1 MRRIVMV
8 VMALLVAGSAGAWG
22 KGPEGRIA
30 VSCGEGVAIVDPADG
45 RIVEV
50 PTGPVGWLYPA
61 PGGVLYAPDTRRDRT
76 TAIDLLSGGV
86 RERLD
91 GVMMPVFGVEDEQ
104 YVVAVGGRVLIATY
118 PDRLVLRDWEV
129 PLRRPWRVR
138 VSHDGLT
145 LYVLDRPAKGASL
158 GKVDLLSGREE
169 VRTAVE
175 GEPDEMILLEE
186 AGLVAVARPG
196 AGLVELRSGTL
207 LNVEGGARCDGRPTG
222 LAFDGRAHLLVGVA
236 GKNGGEVLRF
246 RIRRTA
252 KNGLSVREK
261 GRLELPAAPGRM
273 AASPDGRWL
282 AVGGA
287 DGGLWITATGLGRI
301 ERSVKVPGP
310 VRDVVWPDLERT
322 GPLMPEWSNRGGGEW
337 AKPGS

>member
-1 MRRIVMV
+1 MRRLVLV
-8 VMALLVAGSAGAWG
+8 GVALLMAGPAGAWG
-22 KGPEGRIA
+22 KGPGGRIA

-45 RIVEV
+45 RVVSV

-61 PGGVLYAPDTRRDRT
+61 PGGVLYAPDTRRGRT
-76 TAIDLLSGGV
+76 TAIDLVTGGV
-86 RERLD
+86 RERFD
-91 GVMMPVFGVEDEQ
+91 GVMMPVFGVEDER
-104 YVVAVGGRVLIATY
+104 YVVAVRGRVLIAAY

-129 PLRRPWRVR
+129 PLERPWRVR

-145 LYVLDRPAKGASL
+145 LYVLDRPAEGASL
-158 GKVDLLSGREE
+158 VKVDLLSGREE

-175 GEPDEMILLEE
+175 GEPDEMILFEE
-186 AGLVAVARPG
+186 TGLVAVARPG

-207 LNVEGGARCDGRPTG
+207 LNVEGAVRCDGRPTG
-222 LAFDGRAHLLVGVA
+222 LAFDGRGHLLVGVA
-236 GKNGGEVLRF
+236 GTNGGEVLRF

-252 KNGLSVREK
+252 KNGLSVQEK
-261 GRLELPAAPGRM
+261 GRRDVPAAPGRM

-287 DGGLWITATGLGRI
+287 GGGLWIMATGLGRI
-301 ERSVKVPGP
+301 ERSAKVPGP

-322 GPLMPEWSNRGGGEW
+322 GPLMPEWSNGDGGEW